1 VHLDRRLDRRS
12 ERLGRAGGRLVRRAL
27 QVGVPLGC
35 LGGRY
40 VGGRYVGGRYVGGR
54 YVGGRY
60 VGGRYVGGRYMG
72 EPLGRRAAVA
82 SCASLSAR
90 TIMRSSSVKMYEHTH
105 SCTALLFCGSLGLG
119 RLCRR
124 LCLGLRRRSWQERRV
139 ERIDHRR
146 CRGQRPIAE

>member
-1 VHLDRRLDRRS
+1 MHLDRRLDRRS
-12 ERLGRAGGRLVRRAL
+12 ERLGRTGGRLVRRAL

-40 VGGRYVGGRYVGGR
+40 VGGRYVGGRYV
-54 YVGGRY
+54 
-60 VGGRYVGGRYMG
+60 G

-139 ERIDHRR
+139 ERIDLRR